1 MHCITPK
8 FPQSLKITIRFTR
21 IKQNCIKSQAVFKM
35 LFRIL
40 IYNEALLFCDFYEKC
55 VIYPAYIPV
64 NKHFRTFFCYSVII
78 KKLLM
83 KYAML

>member
-8 FPQSLKITIRFTR
+8 FPQSLKITIRYTR
-21 IKQNCIKSQAVFKM
+21 IKQNSIKSRAVFKM

-40 IYNEALLFCDFYEKC
+40 MYNEALLFCFFNENC
-55 VIYPAYIPV
+55 VIYPANISV

-78 KKLLM
+78 KNVSM